1 MKPLLGRIV
10 LALVAL
16 GLGAGGYLLY
26 QRGLAGG
33 GSITDAAQILAGTEL
48 DDLAGGKRT
57 LTHWTGKVVVV
68 NFWATW
74 CPPCREE
81 IPGLIAVR
89 QRFADQG
96 VEVVGV
102 AIDTA
107 EKVQPF
113 AQSLQIDYPLLLGQ
127 ANALELMRRL
137 GNATGALP
145 YTLVLDRKGAIAA
158 RHLGLLTPQ
167 QVTDLVQPLLR

>member
-1 MKPLLGRIV
+1 MKPLIGRIV

-33 GSITDAAQILAGTEL
+33 GSITDAAQVLASTEL

-57 LTHWTGKVVVV
+57 LNHWTGKVVVV

-89 QRFADQG
+89 RQFAEQG

-158 RHLGLLTPQ
+158 RHLGLLTSQ
-167 QVTDLVQPLLR
+167 QVADLVQPLLR

>member
-1 MKPLLGRIV
+1 MSRLVGRI
-10 LALVAL
+10 AL
-16 GLGAGGYLLY
+16 GLVAMALGIGGYWLY
-26 QRGLAGG
+26 QRGVAGG
-33 GSITDAAQILAGTEL
+33 GSIVDAERVLASTEL
-48 DDLAGGKRT
+48 DDLDGGKRT
-57 LTHWTGKVVVV
+57 LTHWRGQVVVV

-81 IPGLIAVR
+81 IPGLISTR
-89 QRFADQG
+89 KRFAGQG

-107 EKVQPF
+107 EKVRPF
-113 AQSLQIDYPLLLGQ
+113 AQSINMDYPLLLGE

-145 YTLVLDRKGAIAA
+145 YTIVLDRNGSIAA
-158 RHLGLLTPQ
+158 RHLGLLTPA
-167 QVTDLVQPLLR
+167 QVAALVQPLVR

>member
-1 MKPLLGRIV
+1 MKPLIGRIA

-33 GSITDAAQILAGTEL
+33 GSIADAARVLASTEL

-57 LTHWTGKVVVV
+57 LTHWTGKIVVV

-81 IPGLIAVR
+81 IPGLIAAR
-89 QRFADQG
+89 KRFADQG

-102 AIDTA
+102 AIDTP
-107 EKVQPF
+107 EKIRPF
-113 AQSLQIDYPLLLGQ
+113 AQSLQMDYPLLHGQ
-127 ANALELMRRL
+127 ADALELMRRL
-137 GNATGALP
+137 GNVSGALP

-158 RHLGLLTPQ
+158 RHLGLLTPA
-167 QVTDLVQPLLR
+167 QVADLVQPLLR

>member
-1 MKPLLGRIV
+1 MSRLLGRI
-10 LALVAL
+10 AL
-16 GLGAGGYLLY
+16 GVVAMALGISGYLLY

-33 GSITDAAQILAGTEL
+33 GSIVDAAGILATTEL
-48 DDLAGGKRT
+48 DDLAGGKRA
-57 LTHWTGKVVVV
+57 LTHWRGKVVVV

-81 IPGLIAVR
+81 IPGLIAVHK
-89 QRFADQG
+89 RFAGQG

-107 EKVQPF
+107 EKVRPF
-113 AQSLQIDYPLLLGQ
+113 AQSLGMDYPLLLGE

-145 YTLVLDRKGAIAA
+145 YTIVLDRSGTIAA
-158 RHLGLLTPQ
+158 RHLGLLTAE
-167 QVTDLVQPLLR
+167 QVANLVQPLLR